1 MIELFFKARR
11 FVVRM
16 RQLDINAYSASAA
29 FFLFISLVP
38 ILVLFCS
45 IFPYTGLTE
54 DELID
59 LIEASTPIIFND
71 FLDGLIYEIYDST
84 AGVVTISI
92 IATIWTAGKGIMAII
107 QGLNTVNEVKEE
119 RNYFTLRIVSGF
131 YILVMMVSLLLS
143 ISLIVVGTDMFRRI
157 LIYLKIDV
165 SVLKGIIMK
174 PRLLYTFI
182 IWSLIFAVFYTWMPY
197 RGPQNKNRQIK
208 LFSDKKLVRIWNET
222 DPWIDEE
229 GNSLQTKGLKL
240 KYRKQIPGAMIASAG
255 WMFFSVVFTS
265 IVNMGYGITIYGTMS
280 FLVISMLWMY
290 CCMYMLFIGAY
301 FNHIWP
307 RVTSEFKRLFLN
319 KTDK

>member
-1 MIELFFKARR
+1 MVELFFKARR

-38 ILVLFCS
+38 ILVLICS
-45 IFPYTGLTE
+45 MFPYTGLSE
-54 DELID
+54 EELIK
-59 LIEASTPIIFND
+59 LIEAATPIIFNG
-71 FLDGLIYEIYDST
+71 FLEDLIYQIYDSN
-84 AGVVTISI
+84 AGVVTVSI

-131 YILVMMVSLLLS
+131 YILVMLLSLLLS
-143 ISLIVVGTDMFRRI
+143 ISIMVIGTDMFRRI

-165 SVLKGIIMK
+165 SVLKGFIMK
-174 PRLLYTFI
+174 PRLLYTFVI
-182 IWSLIFAVFYTWMPY
+182 LSLVFAVFYTWMPY

-208 LFSDKKLVRIWNET
+208 MFSDKKLIRIWNET
-222 DPWIDEE
+222 DPWIDED

-255 WMFFSVVFTS
+255 WMFFSVVFTA
-265 IVNMGYGITIYGTMS
+265 IVNMGYGISIYGTMT
-280 FLVISMLWMY
+280 FLVLSMLWMY
-290 CCMYMLFIGAY
+290 CLMYMLFIGAY

-319 KTDK
+319 KEEK